1 MEGAEFKQKIRRF
14 VKRKEVIGQ
23 IFTGICMVRMI
34 RISHMVRRA
43 KLPASFLAVG
53 LSLLTLCPLIMAS
66 GTVDELPNLTGGVV
80 PILSYKDHDP
90 FKSRQLTSV
99 SHIEYVVRVKNQ
111 TGDPV
116 VGDSLVVVIDKIIE
130 ISGQDISDRIVIS
143 GADGQT
149 KDGRPYFQIPVG
161 AKKDLAPY
169 AESESITIELD
180 NPDYLRFFPP
190 TLQVR
195 GKRRV
200 SSESVQGLLDT
211 LVNKGI
217 ITSDEASQALES
229 PSATE

>member
-1 MEGAEFKQKIRRF
+1 
-14 VKRKEVIGQ
+14 
-23 IFTGICMVRMI
+23 MI
-34 RISHMVRRA
+34 RISHMDWQLNWQR
-43 KLPASFLAVG
+43 SFLVMG
-53 LSLLTLCPLIMAS
+53 LSLGFLCSVVMAS
-66 GTVDELPNLTGGVV
+66 ETVDELPNLTGGVV

-90 FKSRQLTSV
+90 FKNKQLTSV

-116 VGDSLVVVIDKIIE
+116 VADSLVVVIDKIIE
-130 ISGQDISDRIVIS
+130 ISGNDISDRIAIS
-143 GADGQT
+143 GADGHT
-149 KDGRPYFQIPVG
+149 KDGRPYFQIPAG

-195 GKRRV
+195 GMRRV

-211 LVNKGI
+211 LVNKGL
-217 ITSDEASQALES
+217 ITPDEASQALES
-229 PSATE
+229 PSPTE